1 MLYYICNSQILVPFK
16 KIYEGVIILKKVLS
30 LAIIFAF
37 VMMVVFAAVPAAAQ
51 DKDIRV
57 GIVLSTGGLGD
68 LSFNDA
74 AYRGLQRAEE
84 ELGISFDYIEPAD
97 PSEDQTALRRFAS
110 RGYDLV
116 IGVGFQMAD
125 SLQTVAA
132 EYPDTKF
139 AHVDQAFEDVPDNV
153 VTLNF
158 AEWEGS
164 FLAGALAALTSENG
178 NVGFIGGVDFSLI
191 HRFEG
196 GFYQGAKYINPD
208 IEIQSQYADDFGN
221 PAKGREIALGMIDD
235 GADVIYHA
243 AGGTGM
249 GLFQAAEEEGIYAI
263 GVDSNQNYIA
273 PGNIIASMLKKVD
286 NAVFDTVKSVVE
298 GNYQGGNN
306 LYFTLADGGVDLTSL
321 TEVGQP
327 VMKAYEN
334 GTITKEELETIKEM
348 KKEVTAPH
356 AERIAK
362 IKEMIINDEI
372 KVENWGETGRPDNL

>member
-1 MLYYICNSQILVPFK
+1 M
-16 KIYEGVIILKKVLS
+16 KKVIS
-30 LAIIFAF
+30 LAIVFAF

-51 DKDIRV
+51 EDVRV

-125 SLQTVAA
+125 SLKTVAA

-139 AHVDQAFEDVPDNV
+139 AHVDQAFENVPDNI

-164 FLAGALAALTSENG
+164 FLAGALAALTSESG
-178 NVGFIGGVDFSLI
+178 NVGFVGGVDFALI

-208 IEIQSQYADDFGN
+208 IEIQSMYADDFGN

-249 GLFQAAEEEGIYAI
+249 GVFQAAEEEDIYAI

-273 PGNIIASMLKKVD
+273 PGYIIASMLKQVD
-286 NAVFDTVKSVVE
+286 KAVFDTVKSVVNN
-298 GNYQGGNN
+298 NYQGGNN

-321 TEVGQP
+321 TKVEQP
-327 VMKAYEN
+327 VLDAYEN
-334 GTITKEELETIKEM
+334 GTITKEELETIRQMKE
-348 KKEVTAPH
+348 EVTAPY
-356 AERIAK
+356 ADRIAK
-362 IKEMIINDEI
+362 IKEMIINGEI
-372 KVENWGETGRPDNL
+372 KVKNWGETGRPENL

>member
-1 MLYYICNSQILVPFK
+1 M
-16 KIYEGVIILKKVLS
+16 KKVLS
-30 LAIIFAF
+30 LAIVFAF
-37 VMMVVFAAVPAAAQ
+37 VMMVVFAAGPAAAQ
-51 DKDIRV
+51 EDVKV

-125 SLQTVAA
+125 SLRTVAS
-132 EYPDTKF
+132 EYPETKF
-139 AHVDQAFEDVPDNV
+139 AHVDQTFENVPDNI

-178 NVGFIGGVDFSLI
+178 NVGFVGGVDFALI

-208 IEIQSQYADDFGN
+208 IEIQSMYADDFGD
-221 PAKGREIALGMIDD
+221 PARGREIALGMIDD

-243 AGGTGM
+243 AGGTGT
-249 GLFQAAEEEGIYAI
+249 GVFQAAEEEDIYAI

-273 PGNIIASMLKKVD
+273 PGHVIASMLKKVD

-298 GNYQGGNN
+298 GNYKGGNN

-327 VMKAYEN
+327 VIKAYEN
-334 GTITKEELETIKEM
+334 GTITEEELETIKEM

-356 AERIAK
+356 ADRINK
-362 IKEMIINDEI
+362 IKEMIINGEI
-372 KVENWGETGRPDNL
+372 EVENWGETGRPKNL

>member
-1 MLYYICNSQILVPFK
+1 MLYYICNSHNLVSFK

-30 LAIIFAF
+30 LAIVFAF
-37 VMMVVFAAVPAAAQ
+37 IMMVVFAAVPAAAQ
-51 DKDIRV
+51 DTRV

-74 AYRGLQRAEE
+74 AYRGLQRAEK

-125 SLQTVAA
+125 SLITVAG

-139 AHVDQAFEDVPDNV
+139 AHVDQAFEDVPDNII
-153 VTLNF
+153 TLNF

-164 FLAGALAALTSENG
+164 FLAGALAALTSESG
-178 NVGFIGGVDFSLI
+178 NIGYVGGVDFALI

-208 IEIQSQYADDFGN
+208 IKIQSRYADDFGD
-221 PAKGREIALGMIDD
+221 PARGREISLGMIDD

-243 AGGTGM
+243 AGGTGT
-249 GLFQAAEEEGIYAI
+249 GVFQAAQEENIYAI
-263 GVDSNQNYIA
+263 GVDSNQNHVA
-273 PGNIIASMLKKVD
+273 PGRVIASMLKKVD
-286 NAVFDTVKSVVE
+286 NAVFDAVKSVHE
-298 GNYQGGNN
+298 GNFEGGQN
-306 LYFTLADGGVDLTSL
+306 LYYALADGGVDLTSL
-321 TEVGQP
+321 TEVEEPIINAQ
-327 VMKAYEN
+327 KN
-334 GTITKEELETIKEM
+334 GTITEEELKSIREM
-348 KKEVTAPH
+348 KENVTAQY
-356 AERIAK
+356 ADRIAE
-362 IKEMIINDEI
+362 IKEMIINGEI
-372 KVENWGETGRPDNL
+372 EVENWGETGRPDNL

>member
-1 MLYYICNSQILVPFK
+1 MLYYKCNSQILVQLK
-16 KIYEGVIILKKVLS
+16 KYKRGVIILKKVLS
-30 LAIIFAF
+30 LAVVFVF

-51 DKDIRV
+51 DTRV

-74 AYRGLQRAEE
+74 AYRGLQRAEK

-139 AHVDQAFEDVPDNV
+139 AHVDQAFENVPDNI

-178 NVGFIGGVDFSLI
+178 NVGFVGGVDFSLI

-208 IEIQSQYADDFGN
+208 IEFQTRYADDFGN

-249 GLFQAAEEEGIYAI
+249 GVFQAAEEEDIYAI

-273 PGNIIASMLKKVD
+273 PGYIIASMLKQVD
-286 NAVFDTVKSVVE
+286 KAVFDTVKSVVNN
-298 GNYQGGNN
+298 NYQGGNN

-321 TEVGQP
+321 TKVEQP
-327 VMKAYEN
+327 VLDAYEN
-334 GTITKEELETIKEM
+334 GTITKDELETIRQM
-348 KKEVTAPH
+348 KKEVTSPYAD
-356 AERIAK
+356 RIAE

>member
-1 MLYYICNSQILVPFK
+1 MQFTNFGTIK

-30 LAIIFAF
+30 LAIVFAF

-51 DKDIRV
+51 DTRV

-116 IGVGFQMAD
+116 IGVGFQMSD
-125 SLQTVAA
+125 SLRTVAG

-139 AHVDQAFEDVPDNV
+139 AHVDQFFEDIPENIVS
-153 VTLNF
+153 LNF

-164 FLAGALAALTSENG
+164 FLAGALAALTSETG
-178 NVGFIGGVDFSLI
+178 NVGFVGGVDFALI

-196 GFYQGAKYINPD
+196 GFYQGARYINPD
-208 IEIQSQYADDFGN
+208 IEIQSRYADDFGD
-221 PAKGREIALGMIDD
+221 PARGREIALGMIDD

-243 AGGTGM
+243 AGGTGS
-249 GLFQAAEEEGIYAI
+249 GVFQAAEEEDIYAI
-263 GVDSNQNYIA
+263 GVDSNQNYVQ
-273 PGNIIASMLKKVD
+273 PGHVIASMLKKVD
-286 NAVFDTVKSVVE
+286 NAVYDTVQSVVND
-298 GNYQGGNN
+298 NYQGGNN
-306 LYFTLADGGVDLTSL
+306 LYFTLEDGGVDLTSL

-327 VMKAYEN
+327 VLDAHEN
-334 GTITKEELETIKEM
+334 GTITDEELETIREM
-348 KKEVTAPH
+348 KDNVTSPYAD
-356 AERIAK
+356 RIAE

-372 KVENWGETGRPDNL
+372 EVENWGETGRPDNL

>member
-1 MLYYICNSQILVPFK
+1 LQFTNFGTIK

-30 LAIIFAF
+30 LAIVFAF

-51 DKDIRV
+51 DTRV

-125 SLQTVAA
+125 SLTTVAG

-139 AHVDQAFEDVPDNV
+139 AHVDQFFEDIPENIVS
-153 VTLNF
+153 LNF

-164 FLAGALAALTSENG
+164 FLAGALAALTSESG
-178 NVGFIGGVDFSLI
+178 NVGFVGGVDFALI

-196 GFYQGAKYINPD
+196 GFYQGARYINPD
-208 IEIQSQYADDFGN
+208 IEIQSRYADDFGD
-221 PAKGREIALGMIDD
+221 PARGREIALGMIDD

-243 AGGTGM
+243 AGGTGS
-249 GLFQAAEEEGIYAI
+249 GVFQAAEEEDIYAI
-263 GVDSNQNYIA
+263 GVDSNQNYVA
-273 PGNIIASMLKKVD
+273 PGYVIASMLKKVD

-327 VMKAYEN
+327 VLDAHEN
-334 GTITKEELETIKEM
+334 GTITDEELETIREM
-348 KKEVTAPH
+348 KENVTSPYAD
-356 AERIAK
+356 RIAE
-362 IKEMIINDEI
+362 IKEMIINGEI
-372 KVENWGETGRPDNL
+372 EVENWGETGRPDNL

>member
-1 MLYYICNSQILVPFK
+1 M
-16 KIYEGVIILKKVLS
+16 KKVLS
-30 LAIIFAF
+30 LAIVFAF

-51 DKDIRV
+51 DTRV

-116 IGVGFQMAD
+116 IGVGFQMSD
-125 SLQTVAA
+125 SLRTVAG

-139 AHVDQAFEDVPDNV
+139 AHVDQFFEDIPENIVS
-153 VTLNF
+153 LNF

-164 FLAGALAALTSENG
+164 FLAGALAALTSETG
-178 NVGFIGGVDFSLI
+178 NVGFVGGVDFALI

-196 GFYQGAKYINPD
+196 GFYQGARYINPD
-208 IEIQSQYADDFGN
+208 IEIQSRYADDFGD
-221 PAKGREIALGMIDD
+221 PARGREIALGMIDD

-243 AGGTGM
+243 AGGTGS
-249 GLFQAAEEEGIYAI
+249 GVFQAAEEEDIYAI
-263 GVDSNQNYIA
+263 GVDSNQNYVQ
-273 PGNIIASMLKKVD
+273 PGHVIASMLKKVD
-286 NAVFDTVKSVVE
+286 NAVYDTVQSVVND
-298 GNYQGGNN
+298 NYQGGNN
-306 LYFTLADGGVDLTSL
+306 LYFTLEDGGVDLTSL

-327 VMKAYEN
+327 VLDAHEN
-334 GTITKEELETIKEM
+334 GTITDEELETIREM
-348 KKEVTAPH
+348 KDNVTSPYAD
-356 AERIAK
+356 RIAE

-372 KVENWGETGRPDNL
+372 EVENWGETGRPDNL

>member
-1 MLYYICNSQILVPFK
+1 M
-16 KIYEGVIILKKVLS
+16 KKVLS

-37 VMMVVFAAVPAAAQ
+37 VMMVAFAAVPAAAQ
-51 DKDIRV
+51 DTRV

-125 SLQTVAA
+125 SLRTVAG
-132 EYPDTKF
+132 EYPDIKF
-139 AHVDQAFEDVPDNV
+139 AHVDQTFEDVPDNI

-164 FLAGALAALTSENG
+164 FLAGALAALTSESG
-178 NVGFIGGVDFSLI
+178 NVGFVGGVDFALI

-196 GFYQGAKYINPD
+196 GFYQGARYINPD
-208 IEIQSQYADDFGN
+208 IEIQSMYADDFGD
-221 PAKGREIALGMIDD
+221 PARGREIALGMIDD

-243 AGGTGM
+243 AGGTGT
-249 GLFQAAEEEGIYAI
+249 GVFQAAEEEGIYAI

-273 PGNIIASMLKKVD
+273 PGYIIASMLKKVD
-286 NAVFDTVKSVVE
+286 TAVFDTVKSVVE
-298 GNYQGGNN
+298 GNYKGGENQ
-306 LYFTLADGGVDLTSL
+306 YFTLSDGGIDLTSL
-321 TEVGQP
+321 TEVGKP
-327 VMKAYEN
+327 VLDALEN
-334 GTITKEELETIKEM
+334 GIITEEDLETIKEM
-348 KKEVTAPH
+348 KETVTAPH
-356 AERIAK
+356 AERINE
-362 IKEMIINDEI
+362 IKDMIINGEI
-372 KVENWGETGRPDNL
+372 EVENWGETGRPEDL